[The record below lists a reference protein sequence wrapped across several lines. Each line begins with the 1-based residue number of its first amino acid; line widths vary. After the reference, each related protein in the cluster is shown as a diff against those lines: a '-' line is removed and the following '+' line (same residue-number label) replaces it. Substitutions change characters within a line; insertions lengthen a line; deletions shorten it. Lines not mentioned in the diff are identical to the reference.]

1 MPKVENDY
9 STNFDFHIVRADTH
23 GVFPSPLLEKKE
35 KKYRLQPGAHLQ
47 NLCRFFFAYI
57 AKQIENKRQKSK
69 NYIAQSRTMPED
81 GREKTP
87 HLPKV
92 AQFLKGGKNGHFAK
106 AIAKQNGPNWS
117 ILGLISFKMPKTYR
131 NYPLKSLE
139 LFYAETVQ

>member
-35 KKYRLQPGAHLQ
+35 KKDRRQPGAHLQ

-69 NYIAQSRTMPED
+69 NYIDQSRTMPED
-81 GREKTP
+81 GRQKTP

-92 AQFLKGGKNGHFAK
+92 AQFLKGDKNGHFAK
-106 AIAKQNGPNWS
+106 AIAKQKGHNWS
-117 ILGLISFKMPKTYR
+117 ILGLSFKMPKTYR